1 MRLELFN
8 DGTAMFTEK
17 TPMHD
22 VVIEVNG
29 SGFLNIGDRTYPI
42 IDGKAFVGELPQGD
56 YPISI
61 ISNDKVYRAKEHLLE
76 NNTGMA
82 SVDDSHL
89 WEIVLDLKEMCEN
102 LTKRLEKAEK
112 IIQHHEERISGYT
125 LFD

>member
-1 MRLELFN
+1 MKLKVYH

-29 SGFLNIGDRTYPI
+29 SGFLHIGDRTYPI

-61 ISNDKVYRAKEHLLE
+61 ISNDKVYRAKEHLLV

-89 WEIVLDLKEMCEN
+89 WEIVLALKEICVD
-102 LTKRLEKAEK
+102 LAKRLEIAEE
-112 IIQHHEERISGYT
+112 IIQYHEERISGYS